1 MTEDRSKPPRPKAA
15 TATNPAT
22 KIATLAVVLLVL
34 VGIAVALLLQDSGEQ
49 PGGRPGEPVTT
60 VPPPPSS
67 GATPTR
73 TEPLPP
79 TPTPPVPPTAPP
91 TCPTPAPVQLTVLS
105 FNIHFGVGHG
115 RGGLDR
121 IAEEIRAWEPD
132 VVLLQEVDKGR
143 PVSGNVDQAA
153 ALGEKTGLN
162 HVYGANSRNT
172 GAGPRGNAILTR
184 FPITTAT
191 NTHLP
196 MAGGKELRGL
206 LHAQLDVGGVPVS
219 VYATHFDHR
228 SREARK
234 VAARTAVQLMAADP
248 LPKLFGGDLNTGPD
262 GRPIAILRAAGF
274 GDAWAVGKGK
284 GATVPADRPGSRID
298 FILHDGWFTPVQAEV
313 LYSEVSDHRP
323 VWTRMQLQP
332 PPAC

>member
-1 MTEDRSKPPRPKAA
+1 MTEGSR
-15 TATNPAT
+15 AT
-22 KIATLAVVLLVL
+22 KVATVAVAAVVLVAVVVVLLVQ
-34 VGIAVALLLQDSGEQ
+34 GPSRPP
-49 PGGRPGEPVTT
+49 PGAGPGEPVTT

-73 TEPLPP
+73 TEPPPP
-79 TPTPPVPPTAPP
+79 TPTPPPTAPP
-91 TCPTPAPVQLTVLS
+91 TCPTPAPAQLTVMT
-105 FNIHFGVGHG
+105 FNIHFGTAHNG
-115 RGGLDR
+115 RVELDR
-121 IAEEIRAWEPD
+121 IAEEIRGWKPD

-143 PVSGNVDQAA
+143 PVSGNLDQAA
-153 ALGEKTGLN
+153 VLGTRTGLN
-162 HVYGANSRNT
+162 HVYGGNSRNT

-184 FPITTAT
+184 FPITSAT

-206 LHAQLDVGGVPVS
+206 LHAQLDVAGVPVS
-219 VYATHFDHR
+219 VYASHFDHR
-228 SREARK
+228 GRKARRVQAK
-234 VAARTAVQLMAADP
+234 TVVQLMAADP

-262 GRPIAILRAAGF
+262 SRPIAILKGSGL
-274 GDAWAVGKGK
+274 GDSWAVGSGK

-313 LYSEVSDHRP
+313 LFSTVSDHRA

>member
-1 MTEDRSKPPRPKAA
+1 MTEDRPKPPRPQAVPAA
-15 TATNPAT
+15 SPAT
-22 KIATLAVVLLVL
+22 TVATIAAVLVVLAAVAVVLL
-34 VGIAVALLLQDSGEQ
+34 LQDASEP
-49 PGGRPGEPVTT
+49 PGGRPGAPTT
-60 VPPPPSS
+60 VPAPPSS

-79 TPTPPVPPTAPP
+79 TPTLPSPTAPP
-91 TCPTPAPVQLTVLS
+91 PPSCPTPTPVQLTVLT

-121 IAEEIRAWEPD
+121 IAEEIRAWQPD

-153 ALGEKTGLN
+153 ALGEKTGL
-162 HVYGANSRNT
+162 HHAYGGNSRNT
-172 GAGPRGNAILTR
+172 GAGPRGNAILSR
-184 FPITTAT
+184 FPITAAG

-196 MAGGKELRGL
+196 MAGGRELRGL
-206 LHAQLDVGGVPVS
+206 LHARLDVGGVPVS

-228 SREARK
+228 SRDARR
-234 VAARTAVQLMAADP
+234 VAAQTAVGIMAADP
-248 LPKLFGGDLNTGPD
+248 LPKIFGGDLNTGPD
-262 GRPIAILRAAGF
+262 GRPLTILRAAGL

-298 FILHDGWFTPVQAEV
+298 FILHDGWFTPLQAEV
-313 LYSEVSDHRP
+313 LYSDVSDHRP